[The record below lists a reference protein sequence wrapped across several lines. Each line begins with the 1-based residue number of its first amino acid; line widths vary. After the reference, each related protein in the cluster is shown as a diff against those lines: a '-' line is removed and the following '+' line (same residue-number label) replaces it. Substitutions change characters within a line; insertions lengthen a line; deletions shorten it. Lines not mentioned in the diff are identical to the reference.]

1 MCFDDRDIDKVKEPI
16 MLYKI
21 GGVFRIGYDCL
32 VTVAMLACNLYS
44 IYKHDYN
51 IVSTDLLVLFIY

>member
-21 GGVFRIGYDCL
+21 AGFVRRLYDCL
-32 VTVAMLACNLYS
+32 VTVAMLSCMWRN
-44 IYKHDYN
+44 YKHDYN
-51 IVSTDLLVLFIY
+51 IMSNLLVLFIY